1 MIETVDRKRY
11 DLPLDLEAVRGENTH
26 LTRKLN
32 PDIEYIKKWGVGIWL
47 LTLTRRCL
55 AFNSLSNLLRFL
67 SAIFDTDK

>member
-32 PDIEYIKKWGVGIWL
+32 PDIEYIKKWGVGI
-47 LTLTRRCL
+47 
-55 AFNSLSNLLRFL
+55 
-67 SAIFDTDK
+67 